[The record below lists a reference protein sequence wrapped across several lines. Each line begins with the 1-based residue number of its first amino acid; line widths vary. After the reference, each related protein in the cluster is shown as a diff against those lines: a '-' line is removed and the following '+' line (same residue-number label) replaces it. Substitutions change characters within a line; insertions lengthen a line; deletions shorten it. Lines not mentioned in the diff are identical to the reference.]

1 MKLRLA
7 VAAFG
12 VSLALAACAPAAAPL
27 ALDQRVPGEDEV
39 PGSEP
44 DPLETQLTMSSLDE
58 FEAEILANIPD
69 VTDEELSA
77 IEEAGFV
84 QAIRDTRFYDEQGH
98 EPGAVHVFTVV
109 MEFDS
114 PEGAQEML
122 DLAHEFN
129 QRTCP
134 ETCAYT
140 SAAFDVADPPNAV
153 GAEQIATQ
161 ESLDAVGDPG
171 EPSAM
176 YTVTFVDGPFLYDI
190 SLAGPPDEV
199 SEEEAE
205 EIAQALY
212 ERVKGAPPA
221 ESD

>member
-27 ALDQRVPGEDEV
+27 ALNQRVPGEDEV

-77 IEEAGFV
+77 IEDAGFV
-84 QAIRDTRFYDEQGH
+84 QAIRDTRFYNEQGH

-171 EPSAM
+171 EPSAV

-199 SEEEAE
+199 SEEDVE
-205 EIAQALY
+205 EIASSLY